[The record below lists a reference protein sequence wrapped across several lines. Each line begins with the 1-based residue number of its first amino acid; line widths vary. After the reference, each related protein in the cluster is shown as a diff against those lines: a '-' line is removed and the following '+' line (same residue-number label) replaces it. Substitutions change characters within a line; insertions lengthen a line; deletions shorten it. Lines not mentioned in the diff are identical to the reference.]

1 MRRTIELNVRETGRS
16 CLVDFGEHDLLMLH
30 TTQFREELS
39 DLIEHYGTEVL
50 TVDMSGVKAISSEV
64 FGTLAWL
71 LGRVRL
77 RILNPSELVREVL
90 TATRLEDEVEIVEDE
105 AVAV

>member
-1 MRRTIELNVRETGRS
+1 MRSTIELNVRETGRT
-16 CLVDFGEHDLLMLH
+16 CVVGFGEHDFLMLH

-39 DLIEHYGTEVL
+39 DLIEHYGAEVL

-77 RILNPSELVREVL
+77 RIANPSELVREVL
-90 TATRLEDEVEIVEDE
+90 SATRLDEEIEIVEEE
-105 AVAV
+105 AVPA

>member
-1 MRRTIELNVRETGRS
+1 MRSTIELNVRETGRT
-16 CLVDFGEHDLLMLH
+16 CVVDFGEHDFLMLH

-39 DLIEHYGTEVL
+39 DLIEHYGAEVL

-77 RILNPSELVREVL
+77 RIANPSELVREVL
-90 TATRLEDEVEIVEDE
+90 SATRLDEEIEVVEEE
-105 AVAV
+105 AVPA

>member
-1 MRRTIELNVRETGRS
+1 MRNTIELNVRETGRN
-16 CLVDFGEHDLLMLH
+16 CVVDFGEHDFLVLH

-39 DLIEHYGTEVL
+39 DLIEHYEAEVV

-71 LGRVRL
+71 LGRVRV
-77 RILNPSELVREVL
+77 RIVNPSDIVREVL
-90 TATRLEDEVEIVEDE
+90 SATRLEAEIEIVDGEP
-105 AVAV
+105 VAA